1 MDNPKGTRFGG
12 RDIGYHALVR
22 ISLRPTQNV
31 FYDHFNQ
38 AANNLVTGAELL
50 ATITSD
56 GANYQEI
63 SAKLVD
69 IEHDSDEITHTMIRT
84 LNASFITPF
93 DREDIYRL
101 GSTLDDVMDHIEAAG
116 TLVHLYGIEA
126 PFPPEVDELLRV
138 IAASARTAAEAMP
151 KLKSRK
157 GLEEYWIAANT
168 LEDDG
173 DRVYRKLIAR
183 LFSDGYD
190 TLTVMKLKELADELE
205 AAVDAFE
212 HVSNVVETIVLKES

>member
-1 MDNPKGTRFGG
+1 M
-12 RDIGYHALVR
+12 R

-31 FYDHFNQ
+31 FYNHFIQ

-50 ATITSD
+50 ATITGH

-69 IEHDSDEITHTMIRT
+69 VEHDSDDITHTMIRT

-101 GSTLDDVMDHIEAAG
+101 SSTLDDVMDHIEAAG

-126 PFPPEVDELLRV
+126 PFPSELDELLAV
-138 IAASARTAAEAMP
+138 IVASARTAAEAMP

-157 GLEEYWIAANT
+157 GLEEYWITANT

-183 LFSDGYD
+183 LFSGEFD

-212 HVSNVVETIVLKES
+212 HVSNVIETIVLKES

>member
-1 MDNPKGTRFGG
+1 M
-12 RDIGYHALVR
+12 R

-56 GANYQEI
+56 GADYQEI

-116 TLVHLYGIEA
+116 TLVHLYGIAA
-126 PFPPEVDELLRV
+126 PFPSELDELLAV
-138 IAASARTAAEAMP
+138 IVASARTAAEAMP

-157 GLEEYWIAANT
+157 DLEEYWITANT

-183 LFSDGYD
+183 LFSGEFD